1 MTIVVEVRNYKILL
15 IRQSDCVLVYK
26 QDDYAVSVAKMHMA
40 HSLISAREFELDIG
54 QATCTWK
61 PQQHLLLLLLQ
72 HTSRATAHTIGPVPM
87 TTFQFQIVF
96 SLCSTSVW
104 DRISATSLIQ
114 QVYNVGGNGQY
125 YELKKGSFFF
135 AKNNNFCIDIHYET
149 HLELKYLKVSF
160 QHWFVC
166 VMAERCNNCIAGH
179 HTLPSSQWTLEGNGN
194 YSVEDTLY

>member
-96 SLCSTSVW
+96 SLYSTSVW

-125 YELKKGSFFF
+125 NELKKGSFFCKEQQF
-135 AKNNNFCIDIHYET
+135 LY
-149 HLELKYLKVSF
+149 
-160 QHWFVC
+160 W
-166 VMAERCNNCIAGH
+166 
-179 HTLPSSQWTLEGNGN
+179 HTLWNSSKTQISKSFFPNIDLWVLWLK
-194 YSVEDTLY
+194 DTIVVLLDTIPCPPASEH